1 MQFKEII
8 GQDEVKQR
16 LIKSVKEGRIAHA
29 QLLVGQEGT
38 GKLALAIAYAQYIA
52 CTNKGDNDSCGTCPA
67 CHKFQKLIHPDL
79 HFAFPVNEQK
89 KSDDDDDDD
98 KSKLKGSD
106 AFIQEWRDTLLENP
120 YITESHWYNIIGL
133 ENKLGI
139 ISTGESSEVIKKLG
153 FKSFEAEYKAMIIWL
168 PERMNHSAA
177 NKLLKLIEEPPAK
190 TIFLLVTENPEGII
204 GTILSRTQIIKVP
217 PVAREEISSALV
229 ERFNLT
235 PSKAQDISRVANG
248 NYQVALTLVQSD
260 DANPYFNFFREL
272 MRYCYSND
280 VLGLLEW
287 VGKVARLSREK
298 QKDLLNYSLGVI
310 RESFMLNLGLDDIVY
325 IAGEEEEFG
334 KKFSPFVNGQNIAKI
349 YQEFNLAIEHI
360 SRYGNA
366 QIVLTDLTMKLVK
379 LINKK

>member
-1 MQFKEII
+1 MQFKEIV
-8 GQDEVKQR
+8 GQAEVKQR
-16 LIKSVKEGRIAHA
+16 LVKSAKEGRIAHA

-52 CTNKGDNDSCGTCPA
+52 CLNKGESDSCGTCAA

-79 HFAFPVNEQK
+79 HFVFPVNEK
-89 KSDDDDDDD
+89 KSDDDDDE
-98 KSKLKGSD
+98 SSNLKGSD
-106 AFIQEWRDTLLENP
+106 AYIQEWREALLENP
-120 YITESHWYNIIGL
+120 YITESQWYNIIGL

-139 ISTGESSEVIKKLG
+139 ISTGESSEVIKKLS
-153 FKSFEAEYKAMIIWL
+153 FKSFESEYKFLIMWL
-168 PERMNHSAA
+168 PERMNHYAA

-190 TIFLLVTENPEGII
+190 TIFLLISENPEGII
-204 GTILSRTQIIKVP
+204 STILSRTQIIKVP
-217 PVAREEISSALV
+217 PISREEISSALI
-229 ERFNLT
+229 ERFSLT
-235 PSKAQDISRVANG
+235 PSRAQDISRVANG
-248 NYQVALTLVQSD
+248 NFQVALSLVQSD
-260 DANPYFNFFREL
+260 EVNPYFELFREL
-272 MRYCYSND
+272 MRHCYSNN

-287 VGKVARLSREK
+287 VEKVARLGREK
-298 QKDLLNYSLGVI
+298 QKDLLTYSLRVL

-325 IAGEEEEFG
+325 IAGEEEDFG

-366 QIVLTDLTMKLVK
+366 QIVLTDMTMKLVK

>member
-1 MQFKEII
+1 
-8 GQDEVKQR
+8 
-16 LIKSVKEGRIAHA
+16 
-29 QLLVGQEGT
+29 
-38 GKLALAIAYAQYIA
+38 
-52 CTNKGDNDSCGTCPA
+52 
-67 CHKFQKLIHPDL
+67 
-79 HFAFPVNEQK
+79 
-89 KSDDDDDDD
+89 
-98 KSKLKGSD
+98 
-106 AFIQEWRDTLLENP
+106 
-120 YITESHWYNIIGL
+120 
-133 ENKLGI
+133 
-139 ISTGESSEVIKKLG
+139 
-153 FKSFEAEYKAMIIWL
+153 MIIWL

-298 QKDLLNYSLGVI
+298 QKDLDRKSV
-310 RESFMLNLGLDDIVY
+310 V
-325 IAGEEEEFG
+325 
-334 KKFSPFVNGQNIAKI
+334 
-349 YQEFNLAIEHI
+349 
-360 SRYGNA
+360 
-366 QIVLTDLTMKLVK
+366 
-379 LINKK
+379 

>member
-1 MQFKEII
+1 M
-8 GQDEVKQR
+8 
-16 LIKSVKEGRIAHA
+16 
-29 QLLVGQEGT
+29 
-38 GKLALAIAYAQYIA
+38 
-52 CTNKGDNDSCGTCPA
+52 
-67 CHKFQKLIHPDL
+67 
-79 HFAFPVNEQK
+79 
-89 KSDDDDDDD
+89 
-98 KSKLKGSD
+98 
-106 AFIQEWRDTLLENP
+106 
-120 YITESHWYNIIGL
+120 
-133 ENKLGI
+133 
-139 ISTGESSEVIKKLG
+139 
-153 FKSFEAEYKAMIIWL
+153 
-168 PERMNHSAA
+168 
-177 NKLLKLIEEPPAK
+177 
-190 TIFLLVTENPEGII
+190 LVTENPEGII